1 MKKLL
6 IIPFLLFPSI
16 SYSKT
21 KKQPYKHPLSAKVDE
36 YCKNWETL
44 EDRPQKEVVRC
55 LKAIITRDN
64 EAIMINKENIQQIY
78 DAF

>member
-6 IIPFLLFPSI
+6 IILLLIPSFANA
-16 SYSKT
+16 KET
-21 KKQPYKHPLSAKVDE
+21 KHHLSAKVDE

-44 EDRPQKEVVRC
+44 EERPQKEVVKC

-64 EAIMINKENIQQIY
+64 EAIMVNKENIQRIY
-78 DAF
+78 NAF